1 MANSRI
7 RKVYSRRQLS
17 RLSDLQLALNKA
29 AAKQVRRYNPSLP
42 SRRELLARYATKYP
56 PSNTPTSYSA
66 ARQSKIVRNIYG
78 KLWSDLSRKLYKWA
92 TLTQAEFK
100 AATPVD
106 TGNLRDSVKIL
117 FFRKDKERG
126 LISTAVGV
134 DSYAVVHNM
143 PRRRY
148 SFKRHRFVQLPDYDY
163 SPFVFGYSLSNIPGL
178 TKGRAGSALGVTRTI
193 ASGRRGRAPGRKVT
207 IEGKYGKTYEWM
219 TYDRVYTWSK
229 IAKKNLKKI
238 IG

>member
-1 MANSRI
+1 MSRKI
-7 RKVYSRRQLS
+7 YSRQQLS
-17 RLSDLQLALNKA
+17 KLNGLQLALNKA
-29 AAKQVRRYNPSLP
+29 AAKQARRYDPSLP
-42 SRRELLARYATKYP
+42 SRRELLSRYTVNYARNNV
-56 PSNTPTSYSA
+56 SISYSSA
-66 ARQSKIVRNIYG
+66 KQSKIVRVIYG
-78 KLWSDLSRKLYKWA
+78 KLWSDLNRKLYRWA

-126 LISTAVGV
+126 VISTAVGV
-134 DSYAVVHNM
+134 DSYAVVHNT

-148 SFKRHRFVQLPDYDY
+148 SFKRRRFVQLPDYDY

-178 TKGRAGSALGVTRTI
+178 TKGRAGSALGATRAL

-219 TYDRVYTWSK
+219 TYDRIYTWSK